1 MATSEPCRR
10 QTAVWRLLLFIA
22 GAWTGLDLK
31 RIVRIFLLCLA
42 WSVIEILALARAPL
56 QGPWSAEL
64 NSVLSMQFNGFA
76 VMLAVLVAD
85 RASPPP
91 LRRWWPYVIAVLV
104 GVGVGTTLF
113 WFVSQRLF
121 TIPSAWQLRGA
132 PDGFS
137 TLAFRHATSRLAICG
152 LATYV
157 YVCWRWAS
165 QRQAALRSVQIERV
179 KVEKRLL
186 ETRLAAMQARIEPQF
201 LLSTLAETER
211 LYELDAAAGDRMLR
225 ELTVYLRAAI
235 PRLDDPAST
244 VGAEVRLANAFLNI
258 VARTVEDRLV
268 LSDAGAAIADTARMP
283 AMTLLPLVNHALA
296 RRPGRSHGDGAF
308 EIDVAAR
315 DEQLTIT
322 VRDPGM
328 GFSGDGSEQ
337 SAIDQ
342 LRKRL
347 AALYGTGA
355 SLILRETLACTE
367 AVMEIPYE
375 VARAMPP

>member
-1 MATSEPCRR
+1 MATVERYRHETTVRR
-10 QTAVWRLLLFIA
+10 ALLFIA
-22 GAWTGLDLK
+22 GAWKVLDI
-31 RIVRIFLLCLA
+31 RRVVRIFLLCLA
-42 WSVIEILALARAPL
+42 WSVIEIAAVAPAPL

-76 VMLAVLVAD
+76 VMLGVLVAD

-91 LRRWWPYVIAVLV
+91 LRRWRPYVVAVLV
-104 GVGVGTTLF
+104 GIGVGTTLF
-113 WFVSQRLF
+113 WFVSQKLF

-132 PDGFS
+132 VDGFS

-157 YVCWRWAS
+157 YVCWRWAA
-165 QRQAALRSVQIERV
+165 QRHAALRRVQIERV

-201 LLSTLAETER
+201 LLSTLAQTER
-211 LYELDAAAGDRMLR
+211 MYEVDPAAGDRMLR

-258 VARTVEDRLV
+258 VAQTIGDRLV
-268 LSDAGAAIADTARMP
+268 LSAASATIAETARMP

-296 RRPGRSHGDGAF
+296 HRPQPVRGDEAF
-308 EIDVAAR
+308 NIDVAAC

-328 GFSGDGSEQ
+328 GFSSNRSAE

-342 LRKRL
+342 LRNRL
-347 AALYGTGA
+347 ATLYGAGA
-355 SLILRETLACTE
+355 SLVLRQTPAGTE
-367 AVMEIPYE
+367 AVIEIPYE
-375 VARAMPP
+375 VAGAMSR